1 MDPGTKILCARWW
14 VQRFPCAAPGI
25 EWFSLDLPRSI
36 KKGCTLEVRCG
47 GAEFVAADE
56 NFFDFVI

>member
-1 MDPGTKILCARWW
+1 MCKMVGAKVSLCGPGDRMVLLRL
-14 VQRFPCAAPGI
+14 
-25 EWFSLDLPRSI
+25 SRSI

-47 GAEFVAADE
+47 GVEFVAADE